1 MAPQLT
7 SPVPRVDCCLR
18 RVKLA
23 TMGTWIALL
32 RGINVGGRN
41 MLPMKRLAALL
52 EAAGCAGV
60 RTYIQSGN
68 VVFAHPARG
77 TARLEK
83 LIADVIKSEFGFSP
97 QVMVLSAAELAA
109 AAEANPWLEA
119 NDAPTSLHVYFLA
132 SEPAAPD
139 LAAMKAIKRNNECF
153 VLRGRVF
160 YLFAL
165 DGVGQSK
172 LAERAE
178 RLLGVAATARNWRT
192 VTTLVEMAAEK
203 AGGAIRGARTCEGSG
218 R

>member
-1 MAPQLT
+1 MVFRHP
-7 SPVPRVDCCLR
+7 
-18 RVKLA
+18 
-23 TMGTWIALL
+23 L
-32 RGINVGGRN
+32 RG
-41 MLPMKRLAALL
+41 
-52 EAAGCAGV
+52 E
-60 RTYIQSGN
+60 
-68 VVFAHPARG
+68 
-77 TARLEK
+77 ARLDK
-83 LIADVIKSEFGFSP
+83 LTAHVIKSEFGSSTK
-97 QVMVLSAAELAA
+97 VMAQNAAELAA
-109 AAEANPWLEA
+109 AAAANFYSDS

-153 VLRGRVF
+153 VLRDRVF

>member
-1 MAPQLT
+1 
-7 SPVPRVDCCLR
+7 
-18 RVKLA
+18 
-23 TMGTWIALL
+23 MGTWVALL

-52 EAAGCAGV
+52 ETAGCAGV

-68 VVFAHPARG
+68 VVFDHPARG
-77 TARLEK
+77 AARLEK
-83 LIADVIKSEFGFSP
+83 MMADMIKAEFGFAP
-97 QVMVLSAAELAA
+97 QVMVLRAAELAA
-109 AAEANPWLEA
+109 AAETNPWTEA
-119 NDAPTSLHVYFLA
+119 NDAPSSLHVYFLA
-132 SEPAAPD
+132 SAPAAPD
-139 LAAMKAIKRNNECF
+139 LAAMKAIKRDNERF

-160 YLFAL
+160 YLFAP

-192 VTTLVEMAAEK
+192 VTTLVEMAADQ
-203 AGGAIRGARTCEGSG
+203 AAGAIRGTRIVNGSS